1 MEATVKRRGR
11 KLARWLKDPELAE
24 ELADA
29 GLSTPKRIKR
39 ATNKQIEKVVGKS
52 RSIRGRGK
60 HG

>member
-1 MEATVKRRGR
+1 MKGRGR

-24 ELADA
+24 ELAKA
-29 GLSTPKRIKR
+29 GLNTPKKIKA
-39 ATNKQIEKVVGKS
+39 ATKQQIEKAIGKN

>member
-1 MEATVKRRGR
+1 MKGQYG

-24 ELADA
+24 ELAKA
-29 GLSTPKRIKR
+29 GLNTPKRIKR
-39 ATNKQIEKVVGKS
+39 ATKQQIEKAVGKN

>member
-1 MEATVKRRGR
+1 MKGRGR

-24 ELADA
+24 ALAKA
-29 GLSTPKRIKR
+29 GLNTPKKIKQ
-39 ATNKQIEKVVGKS
+39 ATDKQIEKAAGKN